1 MEIYIKP
8 AKKVPLSSRSEI
20 YVKDICEV
28 YADEKMSKKVNEVS
42 LFKIDSDK
50 DTKFLISVIDF
61 IKAITGKYP
70 GCRIHNVGETDTIVD
85 YKPYKKKRKS
95 MFLYAKIFFVTAILV
110 AGSATAIMTFH
121 SDAQMP
127 AIFKKYHKIFIGY
140 ESEKPLIIDIP
151 YSIGLAAGIIIFFNH
166 FAGKKL
172 TDDPTPIQVEMS
184 LYEKDVTD
192 TLIENMSSQKT
203 SENGT
208 ENMRCQ
214 KTSENGTENMR
225 CQKTPENGTKNMR
238 SQKPSKGGE

>member
-8 AKKVPLSSRSEI
+8 AKKVPLSSQSEI
-20 YVKDICEV
+20 CVKDICEV
-28 YADEKMSKKVNEVS
+28 YADENTGKKINEVV
-42 LFKIDSDK
+42 LFKIDNEK
-50 DTKFLISVIDF
+50 DTKFLISVIEI
-61 IKAITGKYP
+61 IKAITDIYP
-70 GCRIHNVGETDTIVD
+70 GCRIHNVGEADTLVD

-95 MFLYAKIFFVTAILV
+95 LFLYAKIFFVTAILV

-140 ESEKPLIIDIP
+140 ETEKPLIIDIP
-151 YSIGLAAGIIIFFNH
+151 YSVGLAAGIIIFFNH

-192 TLIENMSSQKT
+192 TLIENMSSQKMPENGT
-203 SENGT
+203 ENISSQKPSENGT
-208 ENMRCQ
+208 ENKLSQ
-214 KTSENGTENMR
+214 KTL
-225 CQKTPENGTKNMR
+225 
-238 SQKPSKGGE
+238 SQKPSEGGD